1 MNLGRSLLACVVAGA
16 ALVPGTA
23 EAMPL
28 LAGPGDTPA
37 PVAEAPTAGPD
48 ERFVWPV
55 VSRSIT
61 TPFDGGH
68 AGIDIDGESGDRIVA
83 ARSGVVTFAG
93 DEGDGYGLKVLVRHP
108 GGLATLYS
116 HLATIAAKGGP
127 IARGDLV
134 GTVGCTGSCSG
145 DHLHFEIQR
154 KAAPTNP
161 LDFLP

>member
-1 MNLGRSLLACVVAGA
+1 MNLGRSVLACAIAGS

-23 EAMPL
+23 SAMPL
-28 LAGPGDTPA
+28 AAPDEAAVPPVEDPGA
-37 PVAEAPTAGPD
+37 RAD

-61 TPFDGGH
+61 TQFGGGH

-93 DEGDGYGLKVLVRHP
+93 DDGDGYGLKVLVRHP

-116 HLATIAAKGGP
+116 HLATIAVKGGP

-154 KAAPTNP
+154 NDAPNNP